1 MSDTALG
8 PGWWRAADGK
18 WHPPELRPPG
28 TMPSAVE
35 SVEEVRSHAAD
46 PSAEQGG
53 VIDGGVIDGG
63 GPGMA
68 DAGPAV
74 PATEAGGAAG
84 GEVPPPDA
92 SMAQGAA
99 EPDLPVE
106 QVPPVAPASSMLLRP
121 VPDRDPPPY
130 VREVDLPP
138 HLMRPIPPFSP
149 GAARS
154 EPAVGG
160 DPVARTWTPTI
171 VPMPVEEP
179 QPESEGPGDDEDR
192 LAVVTGEVV
201 PVEGAF
207 EAPGPVEAV
216 PPAAVEADEQQFAW
230 PDVVGE
236 PVASPAYDVDV
247 VPSPTGVEPVE
258 AEPRGVVDPATDVEA
273 LDDLDDD
280 GPVSL
285 HSLVFQAPAPAPAPV
300 VAEAPA
306 APVAPA
312 PEPAPMVAEAPAP
325 VAPAPEPA
333 PVVAEAPAPAPAPAP
348 VVAEAPAPA
357 PAPVVA
363 EAPAPALA
371 PEPAPV
377 VAEAPATSPAAP
389 APAPATREPER
400 APQTRNPGLSPVVAA
415 KNAELFKGGPE
426 FQDIFQL
433 ALKGSSLA
441 DEVKVQYDATSQRA
455 AEIAA
460 AGASGKSS
468 PSAEDKSGRRWRKK
482 GR

>member
-35 SVEEVRSHAAD
+35 SVEEVRGHAAD
-46 PSAEQGG
+46 PSAEEGG

-306 APVAPA
+306 
-312 PEPAPMVAEAPAP
+312 
-325 VAPAPEPA
+325 
-333 PVVAEAPAPAPAPAP
+333 
-348 VVAEAPAPA
+348 
-357 PAPVVA
+357 
-363 EAPAPALA
+363 PALA

>member
-28 TMPSAVE
+28 IMPGAVE
-35 SVEEVRSHAAD
+35 SVEEVQGHAAD
-46 PSAEQGG
+46 LSAEQ
-53 VIDGGVIDGG
+53 DGAIDGG
-63 GPGMA
+63 GPGR
-68 DAGPAV
+68 AGTDPAV
-74 PATEAGGAAG
+74 LGTTAGGAAG

-92 SMAQGAA
+92 SMAQDAA
-99 EPDLPVE
+99 EPDPPVE
-106 QVPPVAPASSMLLRP
+106 QVPLVAPASSMLLRP
-121 VPDRDPPPY
+121 IPDRDPPPY

-160 DPVARTWTPTI
+160 DPVGRTWTPTI

-179 QPESEGPGDDEDR
+179 QPEPGGPGDQDR
-192 LAVVTGEVV
+192 PAVVTGEVV
-201 PVEGAF
+201 VPVEAAF
-207 EAPGPVEAV
+207 EAPAPVQV
-216 PPAAVEADEQQFAW
+216 VTPAAVEANEQQSVW

-236 PVASPAYDVDV
+236 PAASPAFDVDV
-247 VPSPTGVEPVE
+247 GAVPSPAGVDPVE
-258 AEPRGVVDPATDVEA
+258 ADPRGVVDPATDVDA
-273 LDDLDDD
+273 LDDLDDLD
-280 GPVSL
+280 DGGPVSL
-285 HSLVFQAPAPAPAPV
+285 HSLVFQASAPAPETAPV
-300 VAEAPA
+300 VAEAP
-306 APVAPA
+306 
-312 PEPAPMVAEAPAP
+312 APAP
-325 VAPAPEPA
+325 VAPAPETAPVVAEAPAPEPAPAA
-333 PVVAEAPAPAPAPAP
+333 PVVAEAPAPAPAA
-348 VVAEAPAPA
+348 
-357 PAPVVA
+357 
-363 EAPAPALA
+363 
-371 PEPAPV
+371 
-377 VAEAPATSPAAP
+377 
-389 APAPATREPER
+389 REPER
-400 APQTRNPGLSPVVAA
+400 APQTRNPGLSPAVAA

-426 FQDIFQL
+426 FQDIFQM